1 MCGQSTGVVR
11 VLFVHQSFPA
21 QLGHVAIRLARR
33 RGWECSFV
41 SRDEPG
47 LVEGVRKIQYRPDG
61 GASERT
67 HYFAR
72 TFENAVAH
80 AAGVHDA
87 VGPLRDELRPDLIV
101 GHSGF
106 GSTLFLPELFPE
118 TPIVGYFEYFYRPHD
133 SDLDFRPD
141 FPPFPEDVLRARA
154 RNAMIMLD
162 LENCAAGYTP
172 TEFQRGLFP
181 AAYAPKLRVVHDGID
196 TGFWRPRGGR
206 SQLLTRLGLEQ
217 DALVLTYVSR
227 GLEAM
232 RGFDVFM
239 RAAKRI
245 CDDHP
250 KVVCLVVG
258 EDTVA
263 YGGDL
268 RHVDAPSFKE
278 HVLAQ
283 DDYDRSR
290 IRFLGRVPPTTLRDV
305 LGVSDVHVYLTVP
318 FVLSWSLLDA
328 MACGCT
334 VLASDTAPV
343 REVIRHGE
351 NGLLSDFFDDERLA
365 ASALEALSDPGL
377 RTRLGLAAV
386 ETIRR
391 EYALEVTLPRLQKF
405 LEEVAGLEA
414 PTAGRPRAAR
424 SLATAATALAFLAL
438 GPAAAHAG
446 VGATVS
452 SGTLSITT
460 SSGDDFDVTC
470 AGGNVRVGGAD
481 PAGGAVACSSIT
493 GIDVDGDP
501 GSNHID
507 LSAVTSGNG
516 FSGGPKATVAAGS
529 GADTVL
535 GTAFDDVLT
544 GGGGVD
550 SLDGNEGT
558 DRLVESVADV
568 TLTDT
573 ALGSDA
579 ITEFEQASLSGG
591 AGNDGISAAGFSGTV
606 TLRGGSGADTLT
618 GGPGNDTLDG
628 QSGADRVTASADQS
642 FTLAPS
648 QLTGVGTDSLASI
661 EQAVLAGGP
670 GANALTAAGFTG
682 PVTLSGGDGNDT
694 LTGGSGSDSLDGG
707 PGTDRVAASGDVGMT
722 LSTSILSG
730 IGTDAL
736 SGIDEAVLTGGAGPN
751 TLDASAFPGPTTLD
765 GGGGND
771 AVTGGSGPDTITGGP
786 GNDTLAGGD
795 GTDRLVESAS
805 ASFNLTSTSLA
816 GNGTDALGGIDE
828 AALTGGAGN
837 DAITAT
843 SFTGPVTLDG
853 GAGDDALAGGPAA
866 DSLLGNAGNDTLSG
880 GAGDD
885 MLAGGDGTDRLSE
898 AADANLALTN
908 TALAGA
914 GNDALD
920 SIKEAQLIGG
930 NSGNLLNA
938 AAFTGATT
946 LDGAAG
952 DDTLTAGPGN
962 DTLVGGPGTD
972 RLSESADASFTLS
985 AGSLVSP
992 ATGTDSLGGIETAA
1006 LTAGPSSNLLAASGF
1021 PGRVT
1026 LDGGAGNDTL
1036 GGGAA
1041 SDSLLG
1047 GSGDDVLTGG
1057 GGNDTIMGADGS
1069 DLLVESVSASFRL
1082 TSTGMTGAG
1091 RDSLSGIDRARLRG
1105 TSGPDRLDARGFA
1118 GAVTLDSGAG
1128 RDTVIGSAGPDLLV
1142 GRGGNDYVSGRSG
1155 NDRIDGA
1162 LGSDTLVGGAGNDTI
1177 TGSGGN
1183 DRISGNGGSD
1193 RLLGGKG
1200 RDTLVGGP
1208 GRDVLRGGSG
1218 RNRLVQRYQAEP

>member
-1 MCGQSTGVVR
+1 MALR

-21 QLGHVAIRLARR
+21 QLGHVASRLARA

-41 SRDEPG
+41 SRDAPG
-47 LVEGVRKIQYRPDG
+47 LVGGVRKIQYRPDG

-87 VGPLRDELRPDLIV
+87 VSPLRDQLRPDLIV

-172 TEFQRGLFP
+172 TEFQRELFP
-181 AAYAPKLRVVHDGID
+181 AAYAPKLRVIHDGID
-196 TGFWRPRGGR
+196 TSFWRPRDGR
-206 SQLLTRLGLEQ
+206 AECLTRLGLEQ
-217 DALVLTYVSR
+217 DALVVTYVSR
-227 GLEAM
+227 GLETM

-239 RAAKRI
+239 RAAKRV
-245 CDDHP
+245 CDAHP
-250 KVVCLVVG
+250 KAVCLVVG
-258 EDTVA
+258 DDAGA

-268 RHVDAPSFKE
+268 RRVEARSFKE

-283 DDYDRSR
+283 DDYDTRR
-290 IRFLGRVPPTTLRDV
+290 IRFLGRVSPRTLVDV
-305 LGVSDVHVYLTVP
+305 FSVSDVHVYLTVP

-343 REVIRHGE
+343 REVVRDGE
-351 NGLLSDFFDDERLA
+351 NGLLSDFFDDDRLA
-365 ASALEALSDPGL
+365 ARALEALADPRL
-377 RTRLGLAAV
+377 RATLGQAAV
-386 ETIRR
+386 ETVRR
-391 EYALEVTLPRLQKF
+391 EYALDVTLPRLATF
-405 LEEVAGLEA
+405 LEEVAGLE
-414 PTAGRPRAAR
+414 PSTSGRPRAAR

-446 VGATVS
+446 ANTTVS
-452 SGTLSITT
+452 SGVLSIAT

-470 AGGNVRVGGAD
+470 VGGNVKVGGTD
-481 PAGGAVACSSIT
+481 PAGGAVPCSSVT
-493 GIDVDGDP
+493 GIDVGGDP
-501 GSNHID
+501 GSNAID

-516 FSGGPKATVAAGS
+516 FTGGPKATVAGGA
-529 GADTVL
+529 GADTIL
-535 GTAFDDVLT
+535 GTAFDDALT
-544 GGGGVD
+544 GGGGAD
-550 SLDGNEGT
+550 NLDGNEGT
-558 DRLVESVADV
+558 DRLVEAVGDV
-568 TLTDT
+568 TLTDG
-573 ALGSDA
+573 ALGSDV
-579 ITEFEQASLSGG
+579 ISEFEQASLTGG

-628 QSGADRVTASADQS
+628 QAGTDRVTAAADQG
-642 FTLAPS
+642 FTLTS
-648 QLTGVGTDSLASI
+648 TELTGLGTDSLASI
-661 EQAVLAGGP
+661 EQASLAGGA
-670 GANALTAAGFTG
+670 GANVLTAAGFTG

-694 LTGGSGSDSLDGG
+694 LTGGSGSDLLDGG
-707 PGTDRVAASGDVGMT
+707 PGTDRIAASADASMT
-722 LSTSILSG
+722 LSTSTLSG

-736 SGIDEAVLTGGAGPN
+736 SGIEEAILTGGAGGN
-751 TLDASAFPGPTTLD
+751 TLDASAFQGPTTLD
-765 GGGGND
+765 GGAGND
-771 AVTGGSGPDTITGGP
+771 AVTGGAGPDTITGGV

-805 ASFNLTSTSLA
+805 ASFNLTPTSLA
-816 GNGTDALGGIDE
+816 GNGTDTLSGIDE
-828 AALTGGAGN
+828 AVLTGGAGN
-837 DAITAT
+837 DAITTT
-843 SFTGPVTLDG
+843 SFAGPVTLDG
-853 GAGDDALAGGPAA
+853 GAGNDALAAGAAA
-866 DSLLGNAGNDTLSG
+866 DSLFGNAGNDTLSG
-880 GAGDD
+880 GAGNDT
-885 MLAGGDGTDRLSE
+885 LAGGDGTDRLSE
-898 AADANLALTN
+898 AADADLALTN

-914 GNDALD
+914 GNDTLD
-920 SIKEAQLIGG
+920 SIEEAQLIGG
-930 NSGNLLNA
+930 DGGNLLNA
-938 AAFTGATT
+938 AAFSGATT

-952 DDTLTAGPGN
+952 DDTLTAGAGN

-972 RLSESADASFTLS
+972 RLSEAADTSFTLS
-985 AGSLVSP
+985 AGSLVSA
-992 ATGTDSLGGIETAA
+992 ATGTDSLAGIESAA
-1006 LTAGPSSNLLAASGF
+1006 LMAGASSNLLAASGF

-1041 SDSLLG
+1041 SDNLLG
-1047 GSGDDVLTGG
+1047 GSGDDVLTGA
-1057 GGNDTIMGADGS
+1057 GGNDTITGADGN

-1082 TSTGMTGAG
+1082 TSTAMTGAG

-1105 TSGPDRLDARGFA
+1105 TSGSDRLDARGFA

-1128 RDTVIGSAGPDLLV
+1128 RDTVIGAAGPDLLV
-1142 GRGGNDYVSGRSG
+1142 GRGGNDYVSGGGG

-1177 TGSGGN
+1177 TGGGGS
-1183 DRISGNGGSD
+1183 DRISGNGGGD
-1193 RLLGGKG
+1193 RLFGGKG

-1218 RNRLVQRYQAEP
+1218 RNRIIQRYQADR